1 MERRE
6 AIVGAA
12 QPHWYLIQAK
22 FWEGPIDYKW
32 AVQSVNL
39 LSVWTRAAET
49 EWLYEPR
56 GIFISQWVDESNLE
70 YNRKCWIRLGKSRVN
85 GPKAIEGS
93 AKTLVPRNLEI
104 SRLGPYTSQWDPVEA
119 ICSGRE
125 ADQNANLTDDS

>member
-70 YNRKCWIRLGKSRVN
+70 YNRKCWVQLSKTRVN
-85 GPKAIEGS
+85 GPGASGS
-93 AKTLVPRNLEI
+93 RAKTWVPQNLEI
-104 SRLGPYTSQWDPVEA
+104 SRQGPCTSQRDPVET
-119 ICSGRE
+119 IWSSRE
-125 ADQNANLTDDS
+125 ANQNTNLTDDS